1 MKPNNRNALALALLT
16 MGVVAT
22 APAMAGC
29 DLTDG
34 GFLAQ
39 AIKCVAPSSAPIMDS
54 LDRLNGQWGNP
65 VDHAIARGAEAIVP
79 GAGTALESG

>member
-16 MGVVAT
+16 MSVVAT

-39 AIKCVAPSSAPIMDS
+39 AIEMRCAILCANHGFAGSLERSMGSS
-54 LDRLNGQWGNP
+54 N
-65 VDHAIARGAEAIVP
+65 
-79 GAGTALESG
+79 